1 MDLFTNQ
8 DSEWDETSLPFEMDM
23 TDTVFWERILV
34 IIFKN
39 ILLIENDS

>member
-8 DSEWDETSLPFEMDM
+8 DSEWDETSLPLGMSM
-23 TDTVFWERILV
+23 TDAAFWELIIV

-39 ILLIENDS
+39 RLLIENDS